1 MRDQVPNQILKEQVK
16 QLYELAPLGFVATLV
31 NSIIVFVVMK
41 QVAPTGDL
49 VLWLGCLLTVTV
61 LRVALI
67 ARFRRADLDT
77 EGAAATW
84 ANRFLACLALVG
96 FAWGSIALFPFD
108 FSLAHHVFIAFVLGG
123 MAAGASST
131 FSQVKRG
138 FVAFSVPAL
147 APLTLHFLLF
157 DDPFHL
163 AMALMTLLFFFLLW
177 RISQHNYKI
186 NLTSLVLRFE
196 NEGMIR
202 DLKQA
207 KHKLREEIAAKNEA
221 EAELRKYQ
229 EHLERTVKERTA
241 DLSATNQQ
249 LKNEIEE
256 RKRVESALRESR
268 ERLTT
273 AKDAAEAGNLAKSEF
288 LANMSHEMRTPL
300 AGVLGMIRFVLDMD
314 VSDEERQLLDMARR
328 SAESLLR
335 IIGDV
340 LDFAR
345 LESGEMKF
353 EMHPFSVRETVR
365 TAVEVVSLQA
375 LGKGLHLEWQV
386 ADSVQEV
393 VADEGRLR
401 QVLINLLGNAVKFTE
416 KGRIDVEV
424 SSSSELGTDGSACV
438 LFSVRDTGV
447 GISPDQLERIFGK
460 FTQVDSSLTR
470 KHGGTGLGL
479 ALSRQI
485 VEKAGG
491 RIWAESALGI
501 GSTFHFTLPADPR
514 NSTCGES

>member
-1 MRDQVPNQILKEQVK
+1 MRTEGHDQILKEQVK
-16 QLYELAPLGFVATLV
+16 QLYELAPLGIVATLV
-31 NSIIVFVVMK
+31 NSFIVFLVMT
-41 QVAPTGDL
+41 QVAPIHSL
-49 VLWLGCLLTVTV
+49 VLWLACLLTITV
-61 LRVALI
+61 LRVALV
-67 ARFRRADLDT
+67 ACFRRADLDT
-77 EGAAATW
+77 EGAPATW
-84 ANRFLACLALVG
+84 AKRFLAGLTLVG
-96 FAWGSIALFPFD
+96 FAWGGIALFPFD
-108 FSLAHHVFIAFVLGG
+108 FSLAHQVFLAFVLGG

-131 FSQVKRG
+131 FSQVKWG

-147 APLTLHFLLF
+147 APLALHFSLF

-177 RISQHNYKI
+177 RISQHNYKV
-186 NLTSLVLRFE
+186 NRTSLVLRFE

-207 KHKLREEIAAKNEA
+207 KHTLREEIAAKNEA
-221 EAELRKYQ
+221 EAELREYQ

-300 AGVLGMIRFVLDMD
+300 AGALGMIRFVLDMEI
-314 VSDEERQLLDMARR
+314 SDEERQLLDMARR
-328 SAESLLR
+328 SSESLLR

-345 LESGEMKF
+345 LESGEMQF
-353 EMHPFSVRETVR
+353 EMHPFSVREAVR

-375 LGKGLHLEWQV
+375 LSKGLHLEWKV
-386 ADSVQEV
+386 ADSIPEV
-393 VADEGRLR
+393 VADEGRVR

-416 KGRIDVEV
+416 RGRIDVEV
-424 SSSSELGTDGSACV
+424 SRASNPGTDGAGCI

-447 GISPDQLERIFGK
+447 GISSDQLERIFGK
-460 FTQVDSSLTR
+460 FTQIDSSLTR

-491 RIWAESALGI
+491 RIWAESAPGI
-501 GSTFHFTLPADPR
+501 GSTFHFTLPAEPR
-514 NSTCGES
+514 SSARGAS